1 MITSDLAILQHL
13 ETRLAIV
20 TTTNGY
26 NNNIAG
32 VDREYVERSY
42 DTYPFFFINDIDD
55 KYLLRICKDLYQK
68 ALVIQIIGFVY
79 SDRTS
84 STAPQLG
91 TKLQLLK
98 DDLRKCLAR
107 DTYFNASDI
116 QLDIIEIETDSSYV
130 PPQASFVCNLIV
142 LHYDDK

>member
-13 ETRLAIV
+13 EARLATIKV
-20 TTTNGY
+20 ANGY
-26 NNNIAG
+26 SNTVVA

-42 DTYPFFFINDIDD
+42 DDYPFFFINDIDD
-55 KYLLRICKDLYQK
+55 KYILRICKDLYQK
-68 ALVIQIIGFVY
+68 GLVIQIIGFIY

-84 STAPQLG
+84 GTEPQLG

-98 DDLRKCLAR
+98 DDLRKCLAN
-107 DTYFNASDI
+107 DTYFNDSYL

-142 LHYDDK
+142 VHYDSK

>member
-1 MITSDLAILQHL
+1 MITSDLSILQHL
-13 ETRLAIV
+13 ENRLNIIKVA
-20 TTTNGY
+20 NGY

-42 DTYPFFFINDIDD
+42 DNYPFFFINDVDD

-68 ALVIQIIGFVY
+68 GLVIQIIGFVY
-79 SDRTS
+79 SDRTA
-84 STAPQLG
+84 STEPQLG

-98 DDLRKCLAR
+98 DDLRTCFAR
-107 DTYFNASDI
+107 DTFFNASYA

-130 PPQASFVCNLIV
+130 PPQASFVCNLLVI
-142 LHYDDK
+142 HYDNK